1 MSEQGPSLM
10 VTVVG
15 SDRKQ
20 SRILAEVE
28 EKLRSRG
35 LRACILRNW
44 RDTAIGDCDILL
56 IGCGEAEVD
65 LLAQQ
70 MEQLWMQRWSRW
82 YSGTP
87 AGRNPAGMPRPSRLD
102 LGHPDRLDG

>member
-1 MSEQGPSLM
+1 MSEHGPSLM

-15 SDRKQ
+15 SGRKQ
-20 SRILAEVE
+20 SRVLAEVG

-35 LRACILRNW
+35 LQACVWKSW
-44 RDTAIGDCDILL
+44 RDTAIDDCDILL

-70 MEQLWMQRWSRW
+70 MEQLWMQRWNRW
-82 YSGTP
+82 YS
-87 AGRNPAGMPRPSRLD
+87 AVQERRSASD
-102 LGHPDRLDG
+102 AE

>member
-20 SRILAEVE
+20 ARILSEVG

-35 LRACILRNW
+35 LQACILKSW
-44 RDTAIGDCDILL
+44 REPAVGDCDILL
-56 IGCGEAEVD
+56 IGCEESEVD

-70 MEQLWMQRWSRW
+70 MEQLWMQRWNRW
-82 YSGTP
+82 YS
-87 AGRNPAGMPRPSRLD
+87 AVQERRSASD
-102 LGHPDRLDG
+102 AD